1 MPPSSC
7 SLSVTTLRCGQRVRS
22 HWATREGAG
31 NSSRDETCYF
41 TCNHR
46 FLLPIFNAFTTAVT
60 ACTSTTRTTHTRD
73 SLGTVG
79 HQGPALS
86 LTRAENK
93 RLALQDG
100 EAPTWWNL
108 EAGTMGAPKST
119 EAPCEACRTGQVNI
133 QHAACKVGEEAQ
145 GASAV
150 LSWLRQLWA
159 HSSGCAAKRT
169 PTPVPC
175 GVDECWVS
183 DDYSQSPQ
191 QLPHWSRAQHVCERA
206 W

>member
-73 SLGTVG
+73 CRS
-79 HQGPALS
+79 P
-86 LTRAENK
+86 RA
-93 RLALQDG
+93 RLITDSCGKQA
-100 EAPTWWNL
+100 
-108 EAGTMGAPKST
+108 
-119 EAPCEACRTGQVNI
+119 
-133 QHAACKVGEEAQ
+133 
-145 GASAV
+145 ASAARWRGAHLVESRSWNNGSAKINRSTMRSVSHGSSQHTTRSLQSWRGGARCERRFV
-150 LSWLRQLWA
+150 LVAAAVGSQQWLRSEKNANTSPLW
-159 HSSGCAAKRT
+159 S
-169 PTPVPC
+169 
-175 GVDECWVS
+175 
-183 DDYSQSPQ
+183 
-191 QLPHWSRAQHVCERA
+191 
-206 W
+206 